1 MEAFTFQCSI
11 CGDSSTKLCVYCT
24 KDACN
29 NHLCDRCHR
38 CSDCCLCE
46 LPSNAPEPSLQAERT
61 EQPARELE
69 TQREDLD
76 TGDLSSRD
84 GSFGYLPAS

>member
-11 CGDSSTKLCVYCT
+11 CGDVSTKLCVYCT

-38 CSDCCLCE
+38 CSDCCLCD
-46 LPSNAPEPSLQAERT
+46 LPANAPDNSPQAET
-61 EQPARELE
+61 SDELSARLGARSENLE
-69 TQREDLD
+69 AANVHVQ
-76 TGDLSSRD
+76 D
-84 GSFGYLPAS
+84 GRLNSGLIS

>member
-11 CGDSSTKLCVYCT
+11 CGESSTKLCVFCT

-46 LPSNAPEPSLQAERT
+46 LPTSAPDAAPHVEKSYELSPEPDAEEET
-61 EQPARELE
+61 LELP
-69 TQREDLD
+69 D
-76 TGDLSSRD
+76 TTVRNGA
-84 GSFGYLPAS
+84 FGH

>member
-11 CGDSSTKLCVYCT
+11 CGDLSTKLCVYCT

-46 LPSNAPEPSLQAERT
+46 LPSNAPDDRSQAKER
-61 EQPARELE
+61 EELPHVLE
-69 TQREDLD
+69 THTERMP
-76 TGDLSSRD
+76 
-84 GSFGYLPAS
+84 LPASLAPNGALGY

>member
-1 MEAFTFQCSI
+1 MEAFIFQCSI

-46 LPSNAPEPSLQAERT
+46 LPANAPDTSPQIHRSDEVSQGLEVQSENPDNTHFPS
-61 EQPARELE
+61 
-69 TQREDLD
+69 RED
-76 TGDLSSRD
+76 
-84 GSFGYLPAS
+84 SFGHLSAS

>member
-11 CGDSSTKLCVYCT
+11 CGDRSTKLCVNCT

-38 CSDCCLCE
+38 CSDCCLCD
-46 LPSNAPEPSLQAERT
+46 LPANAPEAVSQAEIG
-61 EQPARELE
+61 EQLSPDSE
-69 TQREDLD
+69 TGNETPEPHSTVVRN
-76 TGDLSSRD
+76 GIFSH
-84 GSFGYLPAS
+84 

>member
-11 CGDSSTKLCVYCT
+11 CGDTSTKLCVYCT
-24 KDACN
+24 KDACK

-46 LPSNAPEPSLQAERT
+46 VPTSEPEPPPHAVKVEEVSPKLDVGSENLDPSDLYLQNGSYA
-61 EQPARELE
+61 QE
-69 TQREDLD
+69 TA
-76 TGDLSSRD
+76 
-84 GSFGYLPAS
+84 P

>member
-11 CGDSSTKLCVYCT
+11 CGDDSKKICVYCT

-38 CSDCCLCE
+38 CSDCCLCD
-46 LPSNAPEPSLQAERT
+46 LPTSAPDVVPH
-61 EQPARELE
+61 LE
-69 TQREDLD
+69 TGYELSPEIDAGDENREPTDRTAFSGVL
-76 TGDLSSRD
+76 G
-84 GSFGYLPAS
+84 